1 VIEGTVLDV
10 SAITDIAGGRT
21 AYGAAFLD
29 TAVAA
34 GRAVVVPAAAW
45 LEAWG
50 SAPASSR
57 PFLEM
62 LSGLPVILF
71 SELDAPAA
79 QAAGLM
85 VGQAGDPQL
94 SAGTAHAVQLAR
106 SIGWPVL
113 TADRESVIALDPSV
127 PFESLP

>member
-1 VIEGTVLDV
+1 MIEGTVLDV

-34 GRAVVVPAAAW
+34 GRPC
-45 LEAWG
+45 
-50 SAPASSR
+50 
-57 PFLEM
+57 LEM